1 MRPKLPAS
9 ARLAHAE
16 PVASEVQRF
25 ANVQGFANVWC
36 VGSVMVCPER
46 FYALSAAEVNESA

>member
-1 MRPKLPAS
+1 MMPKLPAS

-25 ANVQGFANVWC
+25 ANVRC
-36 VGSVMVCPER
+36 VGAVMVCPER